1 MESEVAVLRGEFA
14 DVQEAQAL
22 VAEARQWLAERSID
36 QWQDLL
42 PDRVIE
48 ADVHCGR
55 LFVIREAGGLAGM
68 LSIAHSDVETWGPDT
83 ARALYVHRL
92 AVANRHRGA
101 QLGPTLLR
109 WARTY
114 ALEHHCEWLRL
125 DCAAD
130 NPGLRRFYERAG
142 FAHVRDEV
150 VPSPDGRRSFRVSLY
165 QRAVEGS

>member
-1 MESEVAVLRGEFA
+1 MESEVTVERGELV
-14 DVQEAQAL
+14 DVPEVQAL
-22 VAEARQWLAERSID
+22 VAEARQWLADRLID
-36 QWQDLL
+36 QWQDPL

-55 LFVIREAGGLAGM
+55 LFVIRETGGLAGM
-68 LSIAHSDVETWGPDT
+68 LSITHSDVETWGPDT
-83 ARALYVHRL
+83 TRALYVHRL
-92 AVANRHRGA
+92 AVAQRHRGA
-101 QLGPTLLR
+101 QLGRTLLR

-114 ALEHHCEWLRL
+114 ALEHDCEWLRL

-130 NPGLRRFYERAG
+130 NPGLRRYYERAG

-165 QRAVEGS
+165 QCAVERS